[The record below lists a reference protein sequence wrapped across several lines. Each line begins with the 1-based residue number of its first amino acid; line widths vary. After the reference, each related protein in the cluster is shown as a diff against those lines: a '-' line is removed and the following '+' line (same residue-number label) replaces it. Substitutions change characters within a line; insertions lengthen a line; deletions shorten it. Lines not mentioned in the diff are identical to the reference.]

1 MLNVRID
8 SYIDGLEGLCMDF
21 AAMSFLLLF
30 VVLIGG
36 ILIFIVTSG
45 IAILSNST
53 ASLIET
59 LDDFIHRNDRAPAP
73 PKTPKKP
80 ARYLP

>member
-1 MLNVRID
+1 
-8 SYIDGLEGLCMDF
+8 MDF

-30 VVLIGG
+30 AVLIGSV
-36 ILIFIVTSG
+36 LIFIVTSG

>member
-1 MLNVRID
+1 
-8 SYIDGLEGLCMDF
+8 MDF

-30 VVLIGG
+30 AVLIGG

-53 ASLIET
+53 ASLLET
-59 LDDFIHRNDRAPAP
+59 IDDFIHRNDRAPASSGIQ
-73 PKTPKKP
+73 KKP